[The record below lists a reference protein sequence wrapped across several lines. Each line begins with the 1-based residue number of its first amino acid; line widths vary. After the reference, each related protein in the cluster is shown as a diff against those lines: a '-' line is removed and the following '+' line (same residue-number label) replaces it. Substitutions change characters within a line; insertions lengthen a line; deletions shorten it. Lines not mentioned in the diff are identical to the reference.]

1 MTKLSP
7 NSGHNFKSKIFPTT
21 NPDKIPTPETAPEP
35 TMVID
40 THETTKGRTK
50 ISHLSCMNFLNKI
63 LNDEKNIKSK
73 IFREYFKY
81 HLTKDLLKTNL
92 AKNEQRVN

>member
-7 NSGHNFKSKIFPTT
+7 NSDHNFKSKIFATT
-21 NPDKIPTPETAPEP
+21 NPDKIPTPETAPKP
-35 TMVID
+35 TK
-40 THETTKGRTK
+40 EQTK

-63 LNDEKNIKSK
+63 VNDEKNIKSK

-81 HLTKDLLKTNL
+81 QNPLIH
-92 AKNEQRVN
+92 QF